1 MQRWIELDGV
11 VNMRDVG
18 GLPTSDGGTVAPRRL
33 IRSDNLQDLSP
44 ADVRHLVDD
53 IGVSDVVDL
62 RTLKELR
69 LGGDGPLRTTPLRHH
84 HHSVYPD
91 PKSPD
96 DLPDFTGDQ
105 PVRQAPR
112 ADPNYWSQHYQG
124 YLAQRPDSVAAA
136 LSVIATASGAT
147 IVHCAAG
154 KDRTGTIVGLALS
167 VAGVPREAIVED
179 YVLTSERLDKIMARL
194 LNVPPYNMSLAGQT
208 ATDQLPMA
216 KSMEGLLDVV
226 DEDFGGAEQ
235 WLRLQGWTDDEV
247 TRLRSKLR
255 DP

>member
-18 GLPTSDGGTVAPRRL
+18 GLPTRDGGRVASRRL

-44 ADVRHLVDD
+44 ADVRHLVHD

-69 LGGDGPLRTTPLRHH
+69 LAGDGPLRATPLHHH
-84 HHSVYPD
+84 HHSFYPD
-91 PKSPD
+91 PRSRD
-96 DLPDFTGDQ
+96 DEPDFTGDQ
-105 PVRQAPR
+105 PVREAPR
-112 ADPNYWSQHYQG
+112 ADPDYWSQHYQG
-124 YLAQRPDSVAAA
+124 YLAQRPDSVTAA

-154 KDRTGTIVGLALS
+154 KDRTGTVVGLALS
-167 VAGVPREAIVED
+167 IAGVPREAIVED

-194 LNVPPYNMSLAGQT
+194 LNVPPYNRSLAGQT
-208 ATDQLPMA
+208 AADQRPMA
-216 KSMEGLLDVV
+216 TSMERLLDVV
-226 DEDFGGAEQ
+226 DQEYGGAER
-235 WLRLQGWTDDEV
+235 WLRLQGWTDGEV